1 MRVATNP
8 DPQHKLLCLLS
19 KAVRCSVRSTM
30 FITLHTPLTLRSEGA
45 RCFGRAVAIN
55 ILLLREQ
62 RTAPQEQLLPE
73 EGRRQERVARV
84 CILNFCRPPSHIR
97 QGLTGLFD
105 KDAFVGQR

>member
-30 FITLHTPLTLRSEGA
+30 FIALHTPLTLRSEGA

-55 ILLLREQ
+55 ILLLTEQ

-73 EGRRQERVARV
+73 EG
-84 CILNFCRPPSHIR
+84 LRPE
-97 QGLTGLFD
+97 QFD
-105 KDAFVGQR
+105 KDAFVGQRRVRHVNLFVGASQ

>member
-30 FITLHTPLTLRSEGA
+30 FIALHTPLTLRSEGA

-55 ILLLREQ
+55 ILLLTEQ
-62 RTAPQEQLLPE
+62 RTGPQEQLLPE
-73 EGRRQERVARV
+73 EALRHEQGARSGNLT
-84 CILNFCRPPSHIR
+84 IPRAPSPNRH
-97 QGLTGLFD
+97 GLP
-105 KDAFVGQR
+105 